1 MLNQYSNATHT
12 GHYAKFAA
20 ILLPILL
27 MPLGVTGQEKSHV
40 TSEQVTHAIQELEK
54 LAQTQ
59 IQKSA
64 LPGLAIA
71 VVFQDKPV
79 YAKGFGVRDVNTKAP
94 VNADTVFQLAS
105 LSKSIGSTVVAEL
118 VGEGKIT
125 WDSKL
130 SGLDPNFEMFD
141 PWATREIT
149 IRDMYAHRSGLPEHA
164 GDLLEDLGFTRAE
177 ILYRL
182 RYQHPASSFRSHYA
196 YSNFGM
202 TEGAVAAAKAYG
214 LEWEEAAKKKLY
226 SPLGM
231 TSTSSRYSDFM
242 ARRNKALGHVL
253 VAGKWVQ
260 KFKRDPDAQSP
271 TGGVSS
277 SVNDLTKWLRLQ
289 LANGKFEDKQIVDEK
304 ALAETHHPQMLTGF
318 NPFTQLPTF
327 YGLGWNVGYDQ
338 EGRLRLNHSGAFG
351 LGTAT
356 YANLVPGE
364 QLGIVVLT
372 NAYPLGIAEALGT
385 TFVDIALYG
394 KPTQDWFPLFK
405 QVYSNPAAI
414 GTVLG
419 FDYSKPPA
427 SATSALKNS
436 AYTGKYTN
444 DYFGDVSIVEKD
456 GGLAIVEGPK
466 NQTFPMKHY
475 DRDMF
480 TYETEGENAV
490 GRSGIT
496 FTVGPDGKAAQ
507 VLVENLNVRGEGT
520 FKRQSAPQVAPQSSA
535 PVPTTGDFAG
545 LVAIGDGRKMY
556 LECRG
561 SGSPTVILESGYRN
575 DAAIWSAPLEPGM
588 TTVFPQ
594 VARFTRVCAYDRPGT
609 FLDANHLSRS
619 TAVPMPRTARDLVSD
634 LHALLRAAHI
644 PGPYVFAAHSFGGI
658 FARLYAS
665 TYPDEVVGMVLIDA
679 LSEKVKS
686 GLTAEQWKLYVNFG
700 FTKPTP
706 GLEKYKEIETLDVN
720 ASLNQ
725 IEKAASA
732 QPLRPIPLFVLTQ
745 GQPFDLTPWQPLPAD
760 FPAALNRAWHAGQD
774 ALAALAPNAKH
785 TIATKS
791 SHYMQVQEPQL
802 VIDAIKQV
810 VEAVRNPSSWT
821 TAP

>member
-1 MLNQYSNATHT
+1 MRIICRICLLST
-12 GHYAKFAA
+12 GLLTLLDQSITIAA
-20 ILLPILL
+20 
-27 MPLGVTGQEKSHV
+27 EKSRV
-40 TSEQVTHAIQELEK
+40 TSGQVTHATQELEQ
-54 LAQTQ
+54 LAQKQ
-59 IQKSA
+59 IQENA

-71 VVFQDKPV
+71 VVFQDKTV
-79 YAKGFGVRDVNTKAP
+79 YAKGFGVRDTSAKVP
-94 VNADTVFQLAS
+94 IDADTVFQLAS
-105 LSKSIGSTVVAEL
+105 LSKPIGTTVFAEL
-118 VGEGKIT
+118 VGERKIT
-125 WDSKL
+125 YDSKL
-130 SGLDPNFEMFD
+130 RVLDPTFAMFD
-141 PWATREIT
+141 PWVTREIA
-149 IRDMYAHRSGLPEHA
+149 IRDMYAHRSGLPEHT

-177 ILYRL
+177 ILHRL
-182 RYQHPASSFRSHYA
+182 RYQHPSNSFRSHYA
-196 YSNFGM
+196 YTNFGM
-202 TEGAVAAAKAYG
+202 TEGAIAAAKAYNV
-214 LEWEEAAKKKLY
+214 EWENAAEQKLY
-226 SPLGM
+226 RPLGM
-231 TSTSSRYSDFM
+231 SLTSSRYADFM

-253 VAGKWVQ
+253 VDGKWTQ

-289 LANGKFEDKQIVDEK
+289 LGNGKFEGKQIVDEK
-304 ALAETHHPQMLTGF
+304 SLVETTYPQMLTGF

-385 TFVDIALYG
+385 SFVDIALYG

-427 SATSALKNS
+427 SATPALKNS
-436 AYTGKYTN
+436 AYAGKYTN
-444 DYFGDVSIVEKD
+444 DYFGDISIVEKD
-456 GGLAIVEGPK
+456 SGLAIVEGPK

-475 DRDMF
+475 DRDTF

-496 FTVGPDGKAAQ
+496 FTVGPDGKATQ
-507 VLVENLNVRGEGT
+507 VIVENLNVRGEGT
-520 FKRQSAPQVAPQSSA
+520 FKRESTAQPTPQSSA
-535 PVPTTGDFAG
+535 PVPASGDFAG
-545 LVAIGDGRKMY
+545 PVEIGKGRKMY

-575 DAAIWSAPLEPGM
+575 DAEIWSTPVKPGM
-588 TTVFPQ
+588 STVFPD
-594 VARFTRVCAYDRPGT
+594 VAKFTRVCAYDRPGT
-609 FLDANHLSRS
+609 FLDADHLGRS
-619 TAVPMPRTARDLVSD
+619 TPVPMPRAARDLVSD
-634 LHALLRAAHI
+634 LHALLQTAHV
-644 PGPYVFAAHSFGGI
+644 PVPYVFADHSFGGI
-658 FARLYAS
+658 FTRLYAG
-665 TYPDEVVGMVLIDA
+665 TYPKEVVGMVLVDA
-679 LSEKVKS
+679 LSEKVRT
-686 GLTAEQWKLYVNFG
+686 GLTPEQWKLYVEFG

-720 ASLNQ
+720 ASLDQ
-725 IEKAASA
+725 MEKAASA
-732 QPLRPIPLFVLTQ
+732 EPLRPMPLFVLTQ
-745 GQPFDLTPWQPLPAD
+745 GKPFDLSRWQPLPAE
-760 FPAALNRAWHAGQD
+760 FRGALDKVWHAAQD
-774 ALAALAPNAKH
+774 DLTTLAPNARHK
-785 TIATKS
+785 TATKS
-791 SHYMQVQEPQL
+791 AHYIQVQEPQV

-810 VEAVRNPSSWT
+810 VEAVRNPSTWT